1 MNPGPGNESKLA
13 VSAERMK
20 RHKFVWP
27 LGALA
32 VSVVA
37 LAGFLGAF
45 EDLRAWSEARL
56 HPNKAEYERI
66 ASLELG
72 IRPTVFDKMFD
83 PQKIVDLCGLEQP
96 CTNPKPTH
104 LQMYVSEKPNL
115 VVRAVFENDQLVMYL
130 VTLKS
135 GEITPPMSWLGN
147 ELGHLGDVSMQDAL
161 KNVPAGLNRN
171 ISFLD
176 PAGGKGKVF
185 STVVSTG
192 MSGRYPGLVFASDP
206 RGGSGSRSGLD
217 LKHGELIRRALD
229 EGRRPAPS
237 DVAAFNQGSAPNTY
251 GIFQESGRMG
261 QFFKDPA
268 NVAYTVLAGS
278 PG

>member
-1 MNPGPGNESKLA
+1 MDPGPGNESKLA

-20 RHKFVWP
+20 RHKFLWP
-27 LGALA
+27 LGAIA
-32 VSVVA
+32 VSVVT
-37 LAGFLGAF
+37 LAGVLGAF
-45 EDLRAWSEARL
+45 EDLRDWSDARL
-56 HPNKAEYERI
+56 HPNRAEYERV

-83 PQKIVDLCGLEQP
+83 PQKIVDLCDLEQP
-96 CTNPKPTH
+96 CSKPTSTH

-135 GEITPPMSWLGN
+135 GEITPPMSWRGY

-161 KNVPAGLNRN
+161 KNVPAGINRN

-176 PAGGKGKVF
+176 FAGGKGKTF

-192 MSGRYPGLVFASDP
+192 TSGTYPGLVFASDP
-206 RGGSGSRSGLD
+206 LGGSGSRSGLD
-217 LKHGELIRRALD
+217 LKHGELIRGTLD
-229 EGRRPAPS
+229 EGRRPSPS
-237 DVAAFNQGSAPNTY
+237 DVAAFNKGSAPNTY
-251 GIFQESGRMG
+251 GMFQEGGRIG
-261 QFFKDPA
+261 QFFKDPD
-268 NVAYTVLAGS
+268 NVVYTVLAGS